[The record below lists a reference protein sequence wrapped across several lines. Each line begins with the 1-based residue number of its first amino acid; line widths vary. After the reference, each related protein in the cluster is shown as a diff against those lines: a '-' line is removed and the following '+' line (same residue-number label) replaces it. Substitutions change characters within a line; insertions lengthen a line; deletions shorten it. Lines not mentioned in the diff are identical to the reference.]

1 MGMPTDEE
9 LREAL
14 RHAAGMREHGKDPHH
29 VAKSLL
35 NLNYRLKQLEK
46 VMHAAE
52 LFLNSGLAVQEH
64 QRLEKA
70 IEEARRAIDRTGVI
84 EHERLDL

>member
-9 LREAL
+9 LHEAL
-14 RHAAGMREHGKDPHH
+14 QHAARIRERGNDTHH

-35 NLNYRLKQLEK
+35 NLNYRVKQLEN

-64 QRLEKA
+64 QRLVRA
-70 IEEARRAIDRTGVI
+70 IEEARRAIDRTAGV
-84 EHERLDL
+84 EHEQLGL